1 MFNYIKRWSKL
12 YKEMKKKPYVL
23 HIEAWEI
30 LKNLYD
36 IAEWL
41 ELLRP
46 KKKSDKF
53 SNIYPVLLG
62 CVSVHTCKH

>member
-1 MFNYIKRWSKL
+1 M
-12 YKEMKKKPYVL
+12 EKKPYVL

-41 ELLRP
+41 ELRP

-62 CVSVHTCKH
+62 CVSVHTRKH